1 MGTSGKTG
9 PSRAW
14 YILPSL
20 TVLAAVLFAG
30 FGLASFARFVGTDFH
45 AYQKGSSISVT
56 RDGVTVYAED
66 LMARAADLNCIAT
79 GTGGTVAL
87 RPVSGRTT
95 MSNNDGTFT
104 AIASTPPDMPA
115 GQYVLSCVGELTGDD
130 VPLYV
135 GPRLDLAG
143 VGRVVA
149 LGVVAPLFLGICSV
163 VLFIIV
169 AVLRYRA
176 HRKAIATP

>member
-14 YILPSL
+14 YLLPTL
-20 TVLAAVLFAG
+20 LVLAAVLLAG
-30 FGLASFARFVGTDFH
+30 FGIASFARFVGTDFH
-45 AYQKGSSISVT
+45 AYQQGSSIAVT
-56 RDGVTVYAED
+56 PDGFTVYAEGR
-66 LMARAADLNCIAT
+66 MTRAADLRCTVT
-79 GTGGTVAL
+79 GTGATVTL

-95 MSNNDGTFT
+95 MSNNNGTFT
-104 AIASTPPDMPA
+104 ALASTPPGMPA
-115 GQYVLSCVGELTGDD
+115 GQYVLSCVSELSGDD
-130 VPLYV
+130 VRIYV

-143 VGRVVA
+143 VGRLVA
-149 LGVVAPLFLGICSV
+149 FGIVAPLFLGICSV

>member
-1 MGTSGKTG
+1 M
-9 PSRAW
+9 
-14 YILPSL
+14 
-20 TVLAAVLFAG
+20 VLAAVLLAG
-30 FGLASFARFVGTDFH
+30 FGIASFARFVGTDFH
-45 AYQKGSSISVT
+45 TYQQGSSISVT
-56 RDGVTVYAED
+56 RDGFTVYAED
-66 LMARAADLNCIAT
+66 LMARAADLRCTAS
-79 GTGGTVAL
+79 GTGGTVPL
-87 RPVSGRTT
+87 RHVSGRTT

-104 AIASTPPDMPA
+104 AIASSPEDMPA
-115 GQYVLSCVGELTGDD
+115 GQYVISCISKMTGDD
-130 VPLYV
+130 VQLYV

-149 LGVVAPLFLGICSV
+149 FGVIAPLFLGICSV